1 MALTLWRSMVTL
13 RGKVL
18 VKRWAESLTE
28 GVRKE
33 REKLKTKGFDSSVIK
48 SCVVKAGLLEG
59 NVGSR

>member
-1 MALTLWRSMVTL
+1 MVTL